1 MQDFIPMEDIDIA
14 MQAQTQTWI
23 RQLQGQLKVSEIKD
37 KKSLQE
43 VKRLQAIL
51 LERDQE
57 IEKL

>member
-1 MQDFIPMEDIDIA
+1 MEDIDIA
-14 MQAQTQTWI
+14 VQAQTQTWI

>member
-1 MQDFIPMEDIDIA
+1 MHDFIQMEDIDIA
-14 MQAQTQTWI
+14 VQAQTQTWI

>member
-14 MQAQTQTWI
+14 VQAQTQTWI

>member
-14 MQAQTQTWI
+14 VQAQTQTWI

-43 VKRLQAIL
+43 VMRLQAIL